1 MFRRTLLTRGLL
13 DALLPAAGPPTVFTK
28 RQVVPHGVDTVFGVV
43 RDVARYQD
51 YLPYVKGSV
60 VTRRLSDDV
69 FEARL
74 DVGFAMYSESYTSRV
89 TATPA
94 GASSPPAD
102 ADAAAAD
109 AAVDA
114 PARICSEAVDSGV
127 FDTLRSTWEFRPV
140 EGGKEEGGE
149 GGGATEVSFTLAYS
163 VSNPVLRVPI
173 GAAFPE
179 AAEMQVAALEARC
192 RTLAARR
199 ERGEAAR
206 TAAAQ
211 VAEREGEECAA
222 AAAAAA
228 AVSSTGGGAFEEAV
242 ALFQAARS
250 VAARAG
256 LSEEE
261 VAKAIALS
269 GTAATPSK

>member
-13 DALLPAAGPPTVFTK
+13 DALLPASGPPTVFTK
-28 RQVVPHGVDTVFGVV
+28 RQIVPHGVNTVYSVV

-60 VTRRLSDDV
+60 VTRHISDDV

-94 GASSPPAD
+94 GSPPPAD
-102 ADAAAAD
+102 AVGGVGGG
-109 AAVDA
+109 VDT

-127 FDTLRSTWEFRPV
+127 FDTLRSTWEFTPV
-140 EGGKEEGGE
+140 EGEGEEE
-149 GGGATEVSFTLAYS
+149 CGGGATEVSFTLAYS

-199 ERGEAAR
+199 AR
-206 TAAAQ
+206 EETAQAAAQ
-211 VAEREGEECAA
+211 VARREGGEGAVATAA
-222 AAAAAA
+222 AAA
-228 AVSSTGGGAFEEAV
+228 STGGGAAFEEAV
-242 ALFQAARS
+242 ALFRAARS
-250 VAARAG
+250 VAGRAG

-269 GTAATPSK
+269 GTTAAAAVTSQSK